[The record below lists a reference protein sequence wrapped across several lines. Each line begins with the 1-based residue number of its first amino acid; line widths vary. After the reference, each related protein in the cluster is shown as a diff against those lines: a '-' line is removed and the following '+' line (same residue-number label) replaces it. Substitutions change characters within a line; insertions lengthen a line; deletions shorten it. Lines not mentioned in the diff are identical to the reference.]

1 MGGHQIIVSMTVI
14 SLTATHSLFHSRLK
28 TLLFCKSFPPQPFF
42 FFFGTDYMIPL
53 TFTVTSGHIRF
64 YFLVFPHRITRISR
78 HAENRLSAGVVAE
91 GAAPSSSAPPRKRRG
106 TFAMIIDGSRRT
118 GDASVHPARAS
129 FTSERSLDIRAAA
142 AAVVCPAD
150 RRAYYLASAGRF
162 VCTSFDV
169 LQDDSYTERRSA
181 ERRRRDLRFR
191 YCNRVTLSAQ
201 C

>member
-1 MGGHQIIVSMTVI
+1 MTVI

-42 FFFGTDYMIPL
+42 FFFRTDYMIPP

-64 YFLVFPHRITRISR
+64 YFSVFPYRITRISR
-78 HAENRLSAGVVAE
+78 LAENRLSAGVVAE

-106 TFAMIIDGSRRT
+106 GTFAMIIDGSRRT
-118 GDASVHPARAS
+118 GDASVHLARAS

-150 RRAYYLASAGRF
+150 RRAYYLASARQP
-162 VCTSFDV
+162 DV
-169 LQDDSYTERRSA
+169 SCVSVGGVE
-181 ERRRRDLRFR
+181 
-191 YCNRVTLSAQ
+191 
-201 C
+201 

>member
-1 MGGHQIIVSMTVI
+1 MTVI

-28 TLLFCKSFPPQPFF
+28 TILFCKSFPPQPFF
-42 FFFGTDYMIPL
+42 FFFRTDYMIPP

-64 YFLVFPHRITRISR
+64 YFLVFPYRITRISR
-78 HAENRLSAGVVAE
+78 LAENRLSAGVVAE
-91 GAAPSSSAPPRKRRG
+91 GAAPSSAAPRKRRR
-106 TFAMIIDGSRRT
+106 TFAMIIDGSRQTR
-118 GDASVHPARAS
+118 DASVHSARAS
-129 FTSERSLDIRAAA
+129 FTSERSLDIRAA

-181 ERRRRDLRFR
+181 ERRDLRFR

>member
-42 FFFGTDYMIPL
+42 FFFRTDYMIPL

-64 YFLVFPHRITRISR
+64 YFLVFPYRITRISR

-106 TFAMIIDGSRRT
+106 TFAMIIDGSRQT
-118 GDASVHPARAS
+118 GDASVHPSSSCKFYVRTFTRYTRRRRRRRGVSSRPASLLSRVGATAR
-129 FTSERSLDIRAAA
+129 
-142 AAVVCPAD
+142 
-150 RRAYYLASAGRF
+150 RF
-162 VCTSFDV
+162 VCFGW
-169 LQDDSYTERRSA
+169 RRGVVVSGV
-181 ERRRRDLRFR
+181 R
-191 YCNRVTLSAQ
+191 Q
-201 C
+201 